1 MCYVGLHAYSLMFV
15 QMQSKTILNRIFP
28 IAFELKKGA
37 HEHNIFIIM
46 PLYGQCL
53 LQVRK
58 VERKSKLRNNDNS
71 STTLTSTIFHY
82 IVTTFLQPQLVAIG
96 NSVKYFTL
104 LHILLL
110 GYHLFGRPIHFTVSC
125 ANLAQVVFKM
135 FPVSLAPM
143 FFVCPTGTVL
153 LHRGIFIVSSTC
165 CRFFYLFNKS
175 HVVCGIFQ
183 FDIFFPFATVVT
195 FSTAEKHFTTN

>member
-1 MCYVGLHAYSLMFV
+1 MGNVCSRYEKWKENRNYVTMTIVQRRWRRPYFIILSPHFYSL
-15 QMQSKTILNRIFP
+15 NWW
-28 IAFELKKGA
+28 
-37 HEHNIFIIM
+37 
-46 PLYGQCL
+46 
-53 LQVRK
+53 
-58 VERKSKLRNNDNS
+58 
-71 STTLTSTIFHY
+71 
-82 IVTTFLQPQLVAIG
+82 QLVIVLNTSLCYTFCFSATIS
-96 NSVKYFTL
+96 SVA
-104 LHILLL
+104 H
-110 GYHLFGRPIHFTVSC
+110 PIHFTVSC

-183 FDIFFPFATVVT
+183 FDIFFLFATVVT